1 MQALLSVILLA
12 LAVPA
17 LSQNL
22 NWISP
27 NLKSLADAQQQC
39 ASYLRLTN
47 ETVARFVKN
56 GYPDEPSV
64 RKLVN
69 CILINLNAWDNDSG
83 IKEYV
88 IRNYLHPYS
97 TDCCYA
103 NRTQTCLQKALCQI
117 PRTDNIARAYS
128 SFLCYYQH
136 YGNLVDEKQFVPY
149 REQTIYQHFIEAF
162 LIENISRQTLENFSK
177 GNILCATEL
186 PDLLY
191 TLFVRVGLYD
201 LESGFNLDRLYTQF
215 GNEDL
220 ICNNTRLCQVNVRQK
235 YYEEPTRLSETFK
248 QCLMNS
254 IPTLQ
259 YMQQYAKQILDQ
271 PTSTCNICGSP
282 APCDRCHTTPPP
294 TPAPACSSCGAPAP
308 CHRCPVNPT
317 PAPTT
322 SPPTLCTS
330 CGASAPCNR
339 CPTPSPVPA
348 APICVTCGSPTPC
361 HTCGGISNHIL
372 RLPPI
377 PCYNG
382 KCI

>member
-1 MQALLSVILLA
+1 MHVLLSVFLWTLA
-12 LAVPA
+12 APA

-22 NWISP
+22 HWISP

-47 ETVARFVKN
+47 ETVARFVKT

-69 CILINLNAWDNDSG
+69 CILINLNAWDDDIG

-103 NRTQTCLQKALCQI
+103 NRTQACLQKALCQI

-136 YGNLVDEKQFVPY
+136 FGDLVNEKQFVPY
-149 REQTIYQHFIEAF
+149 RKQAIHHHVEAF
-162 LIENISRQTLENFSK
+162 LIENIPRQTLESFSK
-177 GNILCATEL
+177 GNILCANQF

-191 TLFVRVGLYD
+191 TLFLQGGFYD
-201 LESGFNLDRLYTQF
+201 AENGFYLDRLYTQF

-220 ICNNTRLCQVNVRQK
+220 ICNNTRLCEANVRQK
-235 YYEEPTRLSETFK
+235 FCDEPTRLSETFK
-248 QCLMNS
+248 QCLINS
-254 IPTLQ
+254 MPTLKYIQ
-259 YMQQYAKQILDQ
+259 DVAKQLLEQ
-271 PTSTCNICGSP
+271 PATTCNICGSP

-294 TPAPACSSCGAPAP
+294 TPAPACSRCGAPAP

-317 PAPTT
+317 PAPTP

-330 CGASAPCNR
+330 CGTPSPCTR
-339 CPTPSPVPA
+339 CPTPSPAPV
-348 APICVTCGSPTPC
+348 APICSSCGSLTPC
-361 HTCGGISNHIL
+361 HTCGGMSNDIL

-382 KCI
+382 QCI